1 MKSSSAMKSGM
12 IKSDVVTIGA
22 IKLVAIKQSTMKW
35 GAMCSV
41 ALLFWLSGE
50 AWSGEPEDAYG
61 VWSGMLTEVIVAGRQ
76 YQRYEAV
83 LTLAPNNYHIDYE
96 SLGCGGSLRLLLKKG
111 RFLKFR
117 DELSYGLDACSNG
130 GRTELHIIGPERAA
144 FQWFDADGVLKAEGY
159 LKRHRQV
166 MT

>member
-1 MKSSSAMKSGM
+1 MKN
-12 IKSDVVTIGA
+12 GA
-22 IKLVAIKQSTMKW
+22 IKNSVKKW
-35 GAMCSV
+35 GAMLSV
-41 ALLFWLSGE
+41 ALMLWLPGG
-50 AWSGEPEDAYG
+50 AWSGEPADSYG
-61 VWSGMLTEVIVAGRQ
+61 VWTGMLTEVIVAGQQ
-76 YQRYEAV
+76 YQRYEAT
-83 LTLAPNNYHIDYE
+83 LTLEPNNYRIDYA
-96 SLGCGGSLRLLLKKG
+96 SLGCGGSLHLMLKKG

-144 FQWFDADGVLKAEGY
+144 FQWFDADGVLKVEGY